1 MQIRQLS
8 LVAAISALTFTT
20 TTNAVLGP
28 IPIYLNT
35 EYRTENPVI
44 GSIASTLTFTD
55 SDIKATGANTFL
67 DFLATVPSVGLFNG
81 HGNVPAVFMRGGHSN
96 HTLILVDGIKIN
108 SASSQNGAA
117 EYGLANVALND
128 IENIIG
134 IKKYPEKHEKI

>member
-67 DFLATVPSVGLFNG
+67 DFLATVPSVGLFNA
-81 HGNVPAVFMRGGHSN
+81 HGNVPAVFMRGGRFRI
-96 HTLILVDGIKIN
+96 TLYF
-108 SASSQNGAA
+108 S
-117 EYGLANVALND
+117 
-128 IENIIG
+128 
-134 IKKYPEKHEKI
+134 

>member
-8 LVAAISALTFTT
+8 LVAAITALTFTT

-44 GSIASTLTFTD
+44 GSIASTLTFSD

-67 DFLATVPSVGLFNG
+67 DFLATVPSVGLLSNG
-81 HGNVPAVFMRGGHSN
+81 QGNVPGVFMRVRSIQK
-96 HTLILVDGIKIN
+96 HTLICSLM
-108 SASSQNGAA
+108 A
-117 EYGLANVALND
+117 
-128 IENIIG
+128 
-134 IKKYPEKHEKI
+134 